1 MLLWSTICKP
11 VSHQSLRIT
20 FIISDWYYKC
30 NPGPWNN
37 IISMCL
43 SCNTAQFDNLT
54 NQFDQ
59 ALWFPTYFFI
69 AMGEYLLNGCQ
80 IVVTWLLSHWPPLLF
95 GLMVKGLLWARAHL
109 LDLLIPYRFE
119 IWVVSILCFRLS
131 CLVGKTTRA
140 SVTDECVY
148 SGPATAQVACP
159 LLHRKSESKLR
170 STPLTRH
177 TVEMQEEKIFV

>member
-1 MLLWSTICKP
+1 
-11 VSHQSLRIT
+11 
-20 FIISDWYYKC
+20 
-30 NPGPWNN
+30 
-37 IISMCL
+37 
-43 SCNTAQFDNLT
+43 
-54 NQFDQ
+54 
-59 ALWFPTYFFI
+59 
-69 AMGEYLLNGCQ
+69 MGAKS
-80 IVVTWLLSHWPPLLF
+80 WLLGCCHIDHLA
-95 GLMVKGLLWARAHL
+95 LMVKGLLWARAHL

-131 CLVGKTTRA
+131 CIAGKTTRA